1 MCGGFLGGV
10 HENFVPVVLHTVS
23 ACRITV
29 NYIWFTPRGRGFDYL
44 HADYRPFMKSL
55 NYHTQV
61 EDGDNGKI
69 ISQNHLKKTVPMGR
83 KRIVLARRSEPGRP

>member
-1 MCGGFLGGV
+1 
-10 HENFVPVVLHTVS
+10 
-23 ACRITV
+23 
-29 NYIWFTPRGRGFDYL
+29 
-44 HADYRPFMKSL
+44 MKSL